1 MGLLAPA
8 KAGTVRMSSD
18 RSFWAKGVR
27 RRDVLCAGGA
37 GALAAIIH
45 ALLGTAEV
53 ARAEGI
59 AGSVPEVDSLTV
71 RVVTDNYQFAI
82 ARSGRVP
89 GVEVQHFGWG
99 IAPGR
104 PPDRTLLSE
113 FGLSLHAESRRG
125 SESRRVLVDFGFTPQ
140 ALNNNIDLLGIEPSQ
155 LDALVLSH
163 GHYDHFGGLV
173 GFLHRNI
180 GKIRSGLPFY
190 VGGEDCF
197 CSREWVGP
205 PARSFGVLDRIALQ
219 QAKLTVTYAPGPA
232 LLAGHGFCTGKIAPR
247 TFEKLLSP
255 TSMRV
260 GFDHGVGCFADRLPK
275 EERTKLMVPD
285 QFRHEIATCF
295 NVKHRGLVVLTSCSH
310 RGVVNTIQQAQ
321 AVSGVDKV
329 HAVIG
334 GFHLAPYPEDY
345 VRRTVAAIKRM
356 NVEHVIP
363 LHCTGEPFYEIARAE
378 IPDRLI
384 RAYTGTRLEF
394 GVSQQHG

>member
-1 MGLLAPA
+1 
-8 KAGTVRMSSD
+8 MSSD
-18 RSFWAKGVR
+18 RSYDGQRVR
-27 RRDVLCAGGA
+27 RRDILCAGGA
-37 GALAAIIH
+37 GALASIVH

-53 ARAEGI
+53 ARAEGVT
-59 AGSVPEVDSLTV
+59 GPVPQVDSLTV
-71 RVVTDNYQFAI
+71 SVVTDNYQFAI
-82 ARSGRVP
+82 APSRSVP
-89 GVEVQHFGWG
+89 GVEVRHFGWG

-125 SESRRVLVDFGFTPQ
+125 PETRRVLMDFGFTPQ
-140 ALNNNIDLLGIEPSQ
+140 ALNNNIELLGVAPSQ

-173 GFLHRNI
+173 GFLRESG
-180 GKIRSGLPFY
+180 GKIHSGLPFL

-205 PARSFGVLDRIALQ
+205 PVRSFGVLDRIALQ
-219 QAKLTVTYAPGPA
+219 RAKLTVTYAPDPA
-232 LLAGHGFCTGKIAPR
+232 LVAGHGFCTGKIALR
-247 TFEKLLSP
+247 SFEKLLSP

-260 GFDHGVGCFADRLPK
+260 GIDHGVGCFADRLPK
-275 EERTKLMVPD
+275 EERMKVIVPD
-285 QFRHEIATCF
+285 RFRHEIATCF

-321 AVSGVDKV
+321 VVAGVEKV

-345 VRRTVAAIKRM
+345 VHRTVAALKRM

-363 LHCTGEPFYEIARAE
+363 LHCTGEAFYEIAKAE
-378 IPDRLI
+378 IPGRLI
-384 RAYTGTRLEF
+384 RAYTGTRLVF
-394 GVSQQHG
+394 GGNQQRA